1 MRVPDLNG
9 MNACKQCA
17 LSPTEVPVA
26 VMSLER
32 TSWCSRQLSIVL
44 LLRPSSCLTHA
55 LHDSRPWK
63 EWRPSEGAV
72 MRWRTVGYVV
82 LHAKEEI
89 EQKLSRKVEVQFR
102 PSDLKLSDK
111 ATKNLI
117 EICGVRYNKNTGV
130 VKLTS
135 DTLALQKENRIRLEC
150 MVAQLIYFAKQTAGA
165 KPAPKPAV
173 APPAPEGGEGGGAKA
188 EAAAAAAV

>member
-1 MRVPDLNG
+1 
-9 MNACKQCA
+9 
-17 LSPTEVPVA
+17 
-26 VMSLER
+26 
-32 TSWCSRQLSIVL
+32 
-44 LLRPSSCLTHA
+44 
-55 LHDSRPWK
+55 
-63 EWRPSEGAV
+63 

-89 EQKLSRKVEVQFR
+89 EQKLTRKVEVQFR

-150 MVAQLIYFAKQTAGA
+150 MVAQLIYFAKKTAGDPVDEAPAAA
-165 KPAPKPAV
+165 KPAPEPAV

-188 EAAAAAAV
+188 AAAAAAAAAAV